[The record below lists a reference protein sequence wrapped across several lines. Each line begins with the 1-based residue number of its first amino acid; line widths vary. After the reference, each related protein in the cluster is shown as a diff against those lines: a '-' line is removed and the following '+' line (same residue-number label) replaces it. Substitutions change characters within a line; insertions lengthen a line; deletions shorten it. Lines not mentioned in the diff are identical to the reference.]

1 MPLRCS
7 AAELQPQEVEIVWWA
22 GQELN
27 LRHPRLQRSALPAEL
42 PTRRGAVPW
51 SRPRTLRV
59 FTPALFYPS
68 SNSVMLAERARI
80 ELVRVDRQSTGSPAA
95 IALRGCYFVGYLSR
109 IELEL
114 PESQTGV
121 QATTPGVP
129 CEEWWEGETAH
140 GHRPS

>member
-7 AAELQPQEVEIVWWA
+7 AAELQPQESLVPSPGTAPGSREFQSRAFLIK
-22 GQELN
+22 
-27 LRHPRLQRSALPAEL
+27 LRRRL
-42 PTRRGAVPW
+42 W
-51 SRPRTLRV
+51 
-59 FTPALFYPS
+59 
-68 SNSVMLAERARI
+68 LAERARI
-80 ELVRVDRQSTGSPAA
+80 ELVLVDRQSTGSPAA
-95 IALRGCYFVGYLSR
+95 IALRGCDFVGYLSR